1 MAPVGDRPSEEGLR
15 AVPSPE
21 PKARRG
27 GGRWFLWIFG
37 PLVIVV
43 AGTAFVFK
51 LTEFIIVATSK
62 APEALG
68 SFLIPVL
75 NYLLVAA
82 GFLCLFFW
90 AYFTG
95 QFRDVE
101 APKYRML
108 EMQKEIDERE
118 LERGRDGQTAL

>member
-1 MAPVGDRPSEEGLR
+1 MPDDPRRTVGELE
-15 AVPSPE
+15 AVPSPRSAE
-21 PKARRG
+21 RRG

-37 PLVIVV
+37 PTVIIV
-43 AGTAFVFK
+43 AGTAFIFK
-51 LTEFIIVATSK
+51 LTEFIHVATSEG
-62 APEALG
+62 PNALA
-68 SFLIPVL
+68 SFLIPVM

-82 GFLCLFFW
+82 GFLCMFFW

-108 EMQKEIDERE
+108 EMQREIDERE
-118 LERGRDGQTAL
+118 TERG

>member
-1 MAPVGDRPSEEGLR
+1 MGHDDRRPTGGGLE
-15 AVPSPE
+15 AVPQPVATE
-21 PKARRG
+21 RGG

-37 PLVIVV
+37 PAVIIV
-43 AGTAFVFK
+43 AGTAFIFK
-51 LTEFIIVATSK
+51 LTEFIVVATSDG
-62 APEALG
+62 PDALA
-68 SFLIPVL
+68 SFLIPVM

-95 QFRDVE
+95 QFKDVE

-108 EMQKEIDERE
+108 EMQREIDERE
-118 LERGRDGQTAL
+118 AGRG